1 MKIVKVTYRRGTDE
15 DNLNAIFE
23 IGDLTNDTD
32 IIEHAR
38 RAVINEFDLDISD
51 FNDLKVQVEDVTHRV
66 VVYSTIIN

>member
-1 MKIVKVTYRRGTDE
+1 MKIVKVTWGTDE

-38 RAVINEFDLDISD
+38 RAVINEFGLDASD
-51 FNDLKVQVEDVTHRV
+51 FNDWRVRVEDVTHRV
-66 VVYSTIIN
+66 VVYSETIP